1 VEPVV
6 KGDVREVH
14 LQMRCQLEPA
24 IDRVERQT
32 HLEQMTTYWN
42 MKVEIKNYKKSCKYG
57 LKGQQ
62 TKICISLLA
71 SNDGDSEF

>member
-1 VEPVV
+1 MTEKATKKKGECVDRLVEPVV

-42 MKVEIKNYKKSCKYG
+42 MKVEIKN
-57 LKGQQ
+57 
-62 TKICISLLA
+62 
-71 SNDGDSEF
+71 FF